1 MADRAAVINIE
12 SVVREAVRHEF
23 EARGLRKNGE
33 TWKAYVTRQV
43 TPERICLVALLLFNF
58 GGAAHDA
65 QQQLKVSTEQAQA
78 ASANAASASEKADR
92 AAVSL
97 EATRQQLD
105 RMTADLKQQAE
116 ANRDLKDRVA
126 MSVTRAEFTAA
137 LAQQVLPR
145 LERIER
151 RLWDTKP

>member
-1 MADRAAVINIE
+1 MADRDAAIDLE
-12 SVVREAVRHEF
+12 SVIRQAVRHEF

-33 TWKAYVTRQV
+33 TWATYVSRQI
-43 TPERICLVALLLFNF
+43 TPERIGLVVLLLFNF
-58 GGAAHDA
+58 GGAARDA
-65 QQQLKVSTEQAQA
+65 QQQLKVSTEQAAA
-78 ASANAASASEKADR
+78 ASANAATASRTADR
-92 AAVSL
+92 AAASL
-97 EATRQQLD
+97 EETRQQLD
-105 RMTADLKQQAE
+105 RMTTDLKQQAE

-126 MSVTRAEFTAA
+126 LSVTRAEFSAA